1 MALPPGPDQARAS
14 RLAAFYTAVVKGK
27 RSITTDRDSVLF
39 LEAICNDPDSTSCV
53 ERLIASNTATDALR
67 TSLRFNISTTFLNG
81 HLECFLRY
89 LRDPTLKHLCN
100 GEFLRRLLVLVV
112 DPPSLWYSIVEAH
125 SQKQLSLESQH
136 SFAWL
141 LLELL
146 SWNDNAPSNL
156 QAVVQDIVDRGTF
169 IDSEDHDV
177 RALGHHIKHVLH
189 AKSGSLPV
197 SVSGPGGRHDNDFA
211 DFRQIAIYPTEDEIM
226 SKDTAFYRH
235 ADAVANA
242 SADQRLAVHLD
253 NQFRLLREDM
263 LAELRDDLKLSQT
276 NKKRRSNTRLHGLAL
291 AGFYCGFRKNRTA
304 FSITVTCKSGLERL
318 SNRTTAERQAL
329 LKDDRKFLKH
339 QSVGCLMDSGRVI
352 AFATLDRNEKLLA
365 AEPPVVTLRIPEI
378 RALGRVLRTLKLSK
392 NVEFLVVDTAMFA
405 YQPILD
411 CLQQKLELPLADEL
425 LFLKEKEPNQR
436 VEPSSICPDDI
447 VQAVE
452 DGAGQHLDGALDLP
466 HLVDLDPSQAESLLA
481 GLKQTVSLIQGP
493 PGTGKS
499 FVGALIAKAFHDH
512 TSQKIMVICHTNH
525 ALDQFLED
533 LLDIGIPDRSMI
545 RLGAKSSSRTEHLSI
560 SNQKTG
566 HQRNQATWAV
576 IDKLEME
583 LQSYESSLQRLLGT
597 YMQFSVRAS
606 EIFEYLEFSED
617 DSSFFDA
624 FLLPT
629 QNDGFEYIGEDGH
642 PVKDYYLYD
651 RWCKGEDAGI
661 FRNMISPTG
670 LHVWSLDSNQR
681 REKINQWTQ
690 ILLEEKI
697 SGITNLVKR
706 FDESQRQLHHT
717 LNEQNAELLRQKRI
731 IACTTTAAAKYFQ
744 QLQSASPDIILVEE
758 AGEILESHV
767 ITAMTPHTKQL
778 VLIGDHQQLRPKV
791 NNYALTVEQGD
802 GYDLNRSL
810 FERLILAG
818 FPHTTLMQQ
827 HRMCPEISTLVR
839 NLTYPD
845 LLDAPSTQNRPALRG
860 LQNRVIFFDHQE
872 LEVSELSI
880 ADRRDQGSGVSKMN
894 EFEADIVLR
903 IVRYLA
909 QQGYGTSDQVV
920 LTPYLGQLSLLRK
933 RLSKENDPVLN
944 ELDSFDLIKAG
955 LLAPTGAGHKGRTIR
970 LSTIDNY
977 QGEEKDIVI
986 ASLTRANKSG
996 DIGFM
1001 SSPERLNVLLSR
1013 ARNGLILIGNSN
1025 TFLSS
1030 RKGKKTWGPFFD
1042 LLSKNGHMYD
1052 GLPVRCEQHPS
1063 KKMVLKQRGDF
1074 EELCPDGGCS
1084 DPCGTK
1090 LSCGIHDC
1098 PSRCHQLADHSKME
1112 CQQILTDACPRKH
1125 KLTWRCFAGRPSVCA
1140 ICDSEAREKAEK
1152 LQRDAELEEV
1162 RQKKQRAYARELA
1175 ELQDEIAHERRL
1187 RRENAEQE
1195 ERDRV
1200 IRQHQ
1205 KDLQNLQSGLAGLGL
1220 GGQNPPVSQSVK
1232 APDTPSPSPPGP
1244 PSPTAANAGSIPAAQ
1259 QANKYSHDGKGKGP
1273 WKQPDSPAKDE
1284 WEYQKKFEG
1293 ASSDTLDDLMS
1304 MIGLENVKEEFLAI
1318 KDKIEVAIRQG
1329 IDMKD
1334 ERFGAALLGNPGTGK
1349 TTVAR
1354 LYAKFLSS
1362 FGALPG
1368 HHFVETSGSR
1378 LANDGVSGS
1387 KQHIDD
1393 ILNAGGG
1400 ALFIDEAYQLASGN
1414 SPTGKQVLD
1423 FLLAE
1428 VENLTGKVVFIL
1440 AGYNKQMESF
1450 FAHNPGIPSRFPR
1463 EIQFRDYKDEELL
1476 EILNY
1481 NLDKRYQG
1489 KMRVELGCRGLYA
1502 RIVARRIGRGRGHE
1516 GFGNARAVENNIAR
1530 IVQRQAKRLRKE
1542 RKAGA
1547 LPDDFLLTQ
1556 ADLLG
1561 PEPQD
1566 VLKDNASWD
1575 KLQQMIG
1582 LGSVKSAIQ
1591 ALFDVMQYN
1600 YTRELDEEPLI
1611 DFSLNK
1617 VFLGNPGT
1625 GKTTVAKLYGQI
1637 LADMGFLSTG
1647 EMVVKSP
1654 ADFIGQYIGQSEA
1667 KTKGIL
1673 AATLG
1678 KVLVI
1683 DEAYSLY
1690 DHSAKGGNTNSFKN
1704 SVIDTIVAEVQSVP
1718 GDNRCV
1724 LLLGYKERM
1733 EEMFQEVNPGLTRRF
1748 PLDSAFNFEDFSKA
1762 ELEAIFDLKLKQL
1775 GFKATKEAKAVALD
1789 MLCRSRNRLHFG
1801 NAGEIDILFNK
1812 AKLSH
1817 QQRLGRGGKRKIAA
1831 IFEAPD
1837 FDPDFDRGARAET
1850 NVDVLFEG
1858 VIGCDEIVA
1867 QLKGYQRVYANMKAL
1882 GLDPSEQLPFAFL
1895 FRGPPGTGKTSTAKR
1910 MGKVYYDMGFLA
1922 SAEVVECSATD
1933 LVGEYVGHTGPK
1945 TQRLFEKALGKVLF
1959 IDEAYRLGSA
1969 DRSFAKEAVDEM
1981 VDCLTKEKFARKLV
1995 VVLAGYDADVN
2006 RLMLANPGLTSR
2018 FPETVNFRPLSPAE
2032 CLDLL
2037 AALLLGKGKK
2047 KGDVLDAKVF
2057 DPPLAQGFRDRVVA
2071 AFAAL
2076 AALPNWANAR
2086 DVRTVANAVF
2096 ARVMRGSGTTTT
2108 AAGTKAPGVVVS
2120 EACVL
2125 AELDRMLEERTYR
2138 ALHVGNGGGG
2148 GGGRGGASRLPTAA
2162 AAHPPPPPPPPEA
2175 TDDDD
2180 DAPNAPPPPTAS
2192 ASGGGGA
2199 GAAAASGAGDGGG
2212 GSGASEA
2219 PPHPPPTLETD
2230 DDDDDDSSEP
2240 GPETPSQESDDGD
2253 GHHPRDAGVG
2263 AEVWEQLLRDERA
2276 ARAEERAYRSVVDE
2290 ERRLRREVEVEASEL
2305 DAAAAA
2311 RTDGLDGGDG
2321 DDGRVSTVVGDR
2333 TEGER
2338 RDDAAADDA
2347 KKLERERM
2355 RLQRIEGQRRR
2366 DEEEERRREEVER
2379 KRRELAEIERRRVR
2393 MEEDRRREVKKKDS
2407 LRRMGVCCMG
2417 YQWIKQ
2423 KGGYRYRIMALS
2435 IE

>member
-27 RSITTDRDSVLF
+27 RSIATDRDSVLF
-39 LEAICNDPDSTSCV
+39 LEAICNDPESTSCV

-100 GEFLRRLLVLVV
+100 GEFLRRLLILVI

-125 SQKQLSLESQH
+125 NQKRLSLESQH

-146 SWNDNAPSNL
+146 SWNENAPSNL

-169 IDSEDHDV
+169 VDSENHDV
-177 RALGHHIKHVLH
+177 RALGHRIKHVMH

-197 SVSGPGGRHDNDFA
+197 SVAGPGGRHDNDFA

-226 SKDTAFYRH
+226 SKDTTFYRH
-235 ADAVANA
+235 AYTVANA

-276 NKKRRSNTRLHGLAL
+276 NKKRRSNARLQGLAL
-291 AGFYCGFRKNRTA
+291 SGFYCGFRKNRTA

-365 AEPPVVTLRIPEI
+365 AEPPLVTLRIPEI

-425 LFLKEKEPNQR
+425 LFLKEQQPVQ
-436 VEPSSICPDDI
+436 PSSICPDDI
-447 VQAVE
+447 VQAVQ
-452 DGAGQHLDGALDLP
+452 DGAGKHLDEALDLP
-466 HLVDLDPSQAESLLA
+466 HSVDLDPSQAESLLA

-512 TSQKIMVICHTNH
+512 TSQKILVICHTNH

-566 HQRNQATWAV
+566 HHRNQATWAV
-576 IDKLEME
+576 IDKLEIE

-617 DSSFFDA
+617 DCSFFDA
-624 FLLPT
+624 FQLPT
-629 QNDGFEYIGEDGH
+629 QNDGFEYVGEDGH
-642 PVKDYYLYD
+642 PVRDTYLYD

-661 FRNMISPTG
+661 FQTMISPTS
-670 LHVWSLDSNQR
+670 LDVWSLDSNRR
-681 REKINQWTQ
+681 REKINEWTQ

-706 FDESQRQLHHT
+706 FDESQRQLHNT

-778 VLIGDHQQLRPKV
+778 VLIGDHQQLRLKV

-845 LLDAPSTQNRPALRG
+845 LLDAPTTQNRPALRG

-872 LEVSELSI
+872 LEVSERSI

-933 RLSKENDPVLN
+933 RLGKENDPVLN

-1030 RKGKKTWGPFFD
+1030 RKGKKTWGPFFE
-1042 LLSKNGHMYD
+1042 LLGKNGHMYD
-1052 GLPVRCEQHPS
+1052 GLPVRCEQHPN

-1090 LSCGIHDC
+1090 LNCLIHEC
-1098 PSRCHQLADHSKME
+1098 PSRCHQLADHSKMK
-1112 CQQILTDACPRKH
+1112 CQQILTDACPQKH

-1140 ICDSEAREKAEK
+1140 ICDAEARKKAEK
-1152 LQRDAELEEV
+1152 LQRDAELDEV

-1187 RRENAEQE
+1187 RCENAEQE

-1205 KDLQNLQSGLAGLGL
+1205 KDLQNLQSRMAGLSL
-1220 GGQNPPVSQSVK
+1220 GSQNPPVSQFVK

-1244 PSPTAANAGSIPAAQ
+1244 PSPTAANAGSTPTAQ

-1273 WKQPDSPAKDE
+1273 WKQPDSPVKDE

-1293 ASSDTLDDLMS
+1293 ASNDTLDDLMG

-1334 ERFGAALLGNPGTGK
+1334 ERFGTALLGNPGTGK

-1378 LANDGVSGS
+1378 LANDGVSGC

-1414 SPTGKQVLD
+1414 SRTGKQVLD

-1476 EILNY
+1476 DILNY

-1502 RIVARRIGRGRGHE
+1502 RIVARRIGRGRDHE

-1542 RKAGA
+1542 RKAGG

-1611 DFSLNK
+1611 DLSLNK

-1748 PLDSAFNFEDFSKA
+1748 PLDSAFNFEDFSNA

-1817 QQRLGRGGKRKIAA
+1817 QKRLGRGKHKIAA

-1867 QLKGYQRVYANMKAL
+1867 QLKGYQRVYANTKAL

-1933 LVGEYVGHTGPK
+1933 LIGEYVGHTGPK

-1959 IDEAYRLGSA
+1959 IDEAYRLGTG
-1969 DRSFAKEAVDEM
+1969 DRFAKEAVDEM
-1981 VDCLTKEKFARKLV
+1981 VDCLTKDKFARKLV

-2018 FPETVNFRPLSPAE
+2018 FPETVTFRPLSAAE

-2037 AALLLGKGKK
+2037 TSLLLGKNKK
-2047 KGDVLDAKVF
+2047 RNVLDAAGVL
-2057 DPPLAQGFRDRVVA
+2057 DPPAPAFRDRVVA
-2071 AFAAL
+2071 AFDAL
-2076 AALPNWANAR
+2076 AALTNWANAR
-2086 DVRTVANAVF
+2086 DVRTITNAVF
-2096 ARVMRGSGTTTT
+2096 GRAMRSTTT
-2108 AAGTKAPGVVVS
+2108 AGLQTKAPRVVVS

-2125 AELDRMLEERTYR
+2125 AELDRMLKERTHR

-2148 GGGRGGASRLPTAA
+2148 ASRLPTATA
-2162 AAHPPPPPPPPEA
+2162 PPPPPEA

-2180 DAPNAPPPPTAS
+2180 APNAPPVAAGAS
-2192 ASGGGGA
+2192 GGGA
-2199 GAAAASGAGDGGG
+2199 GAANGADDDGDGG
-2212 GSGASEA
+2212 GASEA
-2219 PPHPPPTLETD
+2219 PPSPPALETD
-2230 DDDDDDSSEP
+2230 DDASEP
-2240 GPETPSQESDDGD
+2240 DPETTSQEADNGD
-2253 GHHPRDAGVG
+2253 GHHPRDAGVND
-2263 AEVWEQLLRDERA
+2263 EVWEQLQRDERA
-2276 ARAEERAYRSVVDE
+2276 AQAEEQACRSVAAE
-2290 ERRLRREVEVEASEL
+2290 EKRLRREL
-2305 DAAAAA
+2305 DAAA
-2311 RTDGLDGGDG
+2311 RTNGQDGSDGDG
-2321 DDGRVSTVVGDR
+2321 DVTTVVGDQA
-2333 TEGER
+2333 EGER
-2338 RDDAAADDA
+2338 RSNAVANDA
-2347 KKLERERM
+2347 KKQERERM
-2355 RLQRIEGQRRR
+2355 RLQRIEGKQRRE
-2366 DEEEERRREEVER
+2366 EEEERRQKEIER
-2379 KRRELAEIERRRVR
+2379 KKRELAEVERRRVR
-2393 MEEDRRREVKKKDS
+2393 MEEDRRKEVKKKEC

-2423 KGGYRYRIMALS
+2423 KGGYRCAGGSHWVSDADLS
-2435 IE
+2435 RYMQ